1 MLAFAFVPPQA
12 LSTVFNDD
20 LFTPLINFDRLL
32 SARTGPDGRS
42 AQLMR
47 GIPIDV
53 IEVSPSRLVL

>member
-1 MLAFAFVPPQA
+1 MPVPQA

-20 LFTPLINFDRLL
+20 LLTPLFNFDRLL

-53 IEVSPSRLVL
+53 VEVSQALT